1 MFFVATCKCLYL
13 GMCLGSNQYKD
24 VDSSYG
30 CRYKN
35 HLSHMTLGLRG
46 GQFDQR
52 AFPNSQVTKKD
63 VNVAMIL
70 FLSIRKKTSSEVE
83 KNYPKDD
90 WNGRVWTC
98 IARGGPS
105 E

>member
-1 MFFVATCKCLYL
+1 MYL
-13 GMCLGSNQYKD
+13 ECVWVQTRQNKVLSNQNKD

-52 AFPNSQVTKKD
+52 AFPNNQVTKKD

-90 WNGRVWTC
+90 WNGC
-98 IARGGPS
+98 IARVGWVGPS
-105 E
+105 K